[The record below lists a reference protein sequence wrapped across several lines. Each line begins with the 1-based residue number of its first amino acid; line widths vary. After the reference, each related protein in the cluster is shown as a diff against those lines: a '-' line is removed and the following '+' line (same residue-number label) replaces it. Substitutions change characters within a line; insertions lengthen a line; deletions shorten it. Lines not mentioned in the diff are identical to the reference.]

1 MNESVIKTLLVSFSI
16 CLICSLVVSFAAV
29 GLRDIQIENKLN
41 DQRLKILQAGKIY
54 NPELEIKTQFEALE
68 VKFIDFESGK
78 LLSEYQNFS
87 LDSYDQILAT
97 KDSNLSTKV
106 PQDKDIAIIKNR
118 ENIGKVYII
127 RDNLD
132 EISKLILPI
141 RGFGLW
147 GTMYGYISL
156 ENDFNTVA
164 GIEFY
169 QHKETPGLGAEVDN
183 PKWKSLWPGK
193 QIYQENKVTLKVL
206 KGKVENDDHMSTY
219 KVDGLSGATLTSRGV
234 SNMIEYWFGD
244 SGYSNM
250 LKELDYES

>member
-156 ENDFNTVA
+156 ENDFNTV
-164 GIEFY
+164 
-169 QHKETPGLGAEVDN
+169 
-183 PKWKSLWPGK
+183 
-193 QIYQENKVTLKVL
+193 
-206 KGKVENDDHMSTY
+206 
-219 KVDGLSGATLTSRGV
+219 
-234 SNMIEYWFGD
+234 
-244 SGYSNM
+244 
-250 LKELDYES
+250 